1 MTPLRTLSIG
11 GATYDIFLAMDGGT
25 PVKDGAV
32 TFGVGKKVRIQGVTE
47 TCGGGANNSAV
58 GLQRLGCSAAFCGI
72 VGSDQWGDRLLENLK
87 KEGVDT
93 ASATIVDKE
102 TSSFS
107 IVLLLPSGER
117 TILYTPGVNEH
128 LRDVTFDKDAIA
140 GAHAVYLNRLSE
152 TACEIENDIIAMLDL
167 REGLH
172 LTWNPGGCQLEAGMH
187 AADKAKLLKRT
198 NLLLLNKEEAIQFTG
213 EKDTSA
219 AMKAL
224 LKAGVKA
231 VCVTDGGNGTWAAD
245 ATGSYFCPTVQDAKI
260 VDTTGAGDAFGTGAT
275 WALLRGESLQT
286 ALIAGTLNATSVIG
300 VIGAQPGLLTETQMQ
315 SQIKKSALT
324 VQTI

>member
-11 GATYDIFLAMDGGT
+11 GATYDIFLTMEGGT
-25 PVKDGAV
+25 PVKDGAI
-32 TFGVGKKVRIQGVTE
+32 TFGVGKKIRVKGVTE

-72 VGSDQWGDRLLENLK
+72 VGSDQWGDRLLQNLK

-93 ASATIVDKE
+93 RSATIVDKE

-107 IVLLLPSGER
+107 IVLLMPTGER

-128 LRDVTFDKDAIA
+128 LHDVTFDKDAIA
-140 GAHAVYLNRLSE
+140 GAQAVYLNRLSE

-172 LTWNPGGCQLEAGMH
+172 LTWNPGGCQLEAGMY

-198 NLLLLNKEEAIQFTG
+198 TLLLLNKEEAAQFTG
-213 EKDTSA
+213 EKDTA
-219 AMKAL
+219 VAMRAL
-224 LKAGVKA
+224 LQAGVQA
-231 VCVTDGGNGTWAAD
+231 VCVTDGGNGTWAAN
-245 ATGSYFCPTVQDAKI
+245 GSGMWFCPAVQDAVI
-260 VDTTGAGDAFGTGAT
+260 VDTTGAGDAFGVGAT
-275 WALLRGESLQT
+275 WALLKGESLQT

-315 SQIKKSALT
+315 SQIKKSALA
-324 VQTI
+324 VETI